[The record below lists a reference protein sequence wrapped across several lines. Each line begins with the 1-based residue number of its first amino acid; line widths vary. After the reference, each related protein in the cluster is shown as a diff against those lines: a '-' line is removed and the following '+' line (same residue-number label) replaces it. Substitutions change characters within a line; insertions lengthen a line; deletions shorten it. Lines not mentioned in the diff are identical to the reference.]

1 MNSIVQRFEN
11 IKSLISNSNVKIVAV
26 SKTFTHDHIKPLVDH
41 GHIHFGENKVQEAH
55 SKWSNIKKKNPNI
68 KLHMIGKLQSNKARE
83 AVNLFDYI
91 HSLDSEKLANFL
103 AKFQNAAN
111 KKLKYF
117 IQVNV
122 GKEKQKSGIA
132 IELVDDF
139 YSYCTRELNINVI
152 GLMAIPP
159 NDGNETIHFKN
170 LMELN
175 KSLGLKELSLG
186 MSGDFKTALK
196 YESTFVR
203 IGSSIFGNRV

>member
-1 MNSIVQRFEN
+1 MEQY
-11 IKSLISNSNVKIVAV
+11 
-26 SKTFTHDHIKPLVDH
+26 
-41 GHIHFGENKVQEAH
+41 
-55 SKWSNIKKKNPNI
+55 KKKNPNI